1 MWIFQSRGGND
12 RQTEGAVMKSAHL
25 GLLNIEGE
33 QPGIGVI
40 NDTKCAIGCF
50 MDYFNGCC
58 WKSPLGDSS

>member
-1 MWIFQSRGGND
+1 
-12 RQTEGAVMKSAHL
+12 MKSAHL